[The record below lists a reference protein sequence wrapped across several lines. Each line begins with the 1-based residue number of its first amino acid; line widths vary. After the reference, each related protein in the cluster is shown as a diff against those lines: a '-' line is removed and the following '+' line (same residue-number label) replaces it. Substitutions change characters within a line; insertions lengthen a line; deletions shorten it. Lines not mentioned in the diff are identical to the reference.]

1 MVNEIVDFCTTLGA
15 HIWLI
20 VIACIEVVV
29 GIFLLGTALNRK
41 RRKRQLFGKNE
52 LHGME
57 RIFLETCNTWDKEG
71 YLMIRRADLM
81 PVYMTDGCAQ
91 LLEISLEKLQENIR
105 NLGVNIADR
114 EQEKAIWEKYWKWDG
129 SGELNLEAQLK
140 NGNWV
145 LMVCHQSPDRMYDV
159 ISVHNRTEVHEK
171 MQAYEDRLDAAEDA
185 SQSKTTFLY
194 RMSHEIRT
202 PMNGIMGML
211 TLAKGKLHPDHAAM
225 QYLEKT
231 EEISEHLLAL
241 INDILDMSRI
251 EAGKVELEEKVFSIH
266 AMGQGL
272 YDMFAK
278 TLEARGIRYA
288 VNYEDMTVD
297 YVLGDQL
304 RLNQVIINFLS
315 NAVKFTSEGEIT
327 VTFRQMMTRED
338 TVDLM
343 ICVHDTGIGMDPAF
357 VQRIFRPFEQES
369 VETSQKYGG
378 TGLGMAITDQLVKL
392 MGGDIVVQTLT
403 GRGSDFS
410 VFLHLPIANE
420 GMMQTAETV
429 EALPKQEECDL
440 SGRRILLAEDN
451 EINAMIAEEI
461 LREMGAELEVAED
474 GKKALDTF
482 CAHPEYYYDVIL
494 MDIQMPVMDGREAT
508 RRIRALSR
516 ADAADVVI
524 FGLSA
529 DAFVEDERQS
539 LECGMDAHYAKPI
552 DFEVLKCNINMFL
565 HEKKRV

>member
-1 MVNEIVDFCTTLGA
+1 MVNGIVDFCTTLGA

-52 LHGME
+52 LHGIE
-57 RIFLETCNTWDKEG
+57 RIFLETCNAWDKEG

-159 ISVHNRTEVHEK
+159 ISVHNRTGVHEK

-278 TLEARGIRYA
+278 TLEARGIHYA

-327 VTFRQMMTRED
+327 VTFRQMMIRED
-338 TVDLM
+338 IVDLM

-378 TGLGMAITDQLVKL
+378 TGLGMAITDQIVKL

-420 GMMQTAETV
+420 EMMQKEKTV
-429 EALPKQEECDL
+429 EVLPQQEECDL

-461 LREMGAELEVAED
+461 LREMGAELEIAAD
-474 GKKALDTF
+474 GQKAFEAF
-482 CAHPEYYYDVIL
+482 CAHPEHYYDVIL

-508 RRIRALSR
+508 RRIRALERS
-516 ADAADVVI
+516 DAADVVI

-552 DFEVLKCNINMFL
+552 DFEVLKRNINMFL